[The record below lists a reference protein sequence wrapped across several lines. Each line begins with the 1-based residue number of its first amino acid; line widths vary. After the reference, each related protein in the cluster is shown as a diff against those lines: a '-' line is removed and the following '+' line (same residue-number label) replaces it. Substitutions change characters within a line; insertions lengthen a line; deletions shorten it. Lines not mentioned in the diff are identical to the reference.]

1 MRMMKLLLASLVA
14 VPALALAQPT
24 PPTPPGPPPP
34 GSRPHVCKAEG
45 TVLFEMDTPRSTTKL
60 FVDGAFEKKL
70 LDDKGKLMR
79 QVGPACIEDKD
90 LRRLTKEIHAAS
102 WKIDDTVAHCMAIGE
117 DTAWFKVNGKLVL
130 TERLCGDTL
139 EPGSAAALHDATDVL
154 DRATIE
160 PLTDS
165 PGKPVK

>member
-1 MRMMKLLLASLVA
+1 MRMMKLLLASLVI
-14 VPALALAQPT
+14 VPVAALAQPS
-24 PPTPPGPPPP
+24 PPTPPGPPPLD
-34 GSRPHVCKAEG
+34 SRPHVCKPEG

-60 FVDGAFEKKL
+60 FVDGAFEKRI

-79 QVGPACIEDKD
+79 QVGPACLPDAD

-102 WKIDDTVAHCMAIGE
+102 WKIDNGVAHCLAIGT

-139 EPGSAAALHDATDVL
+139 EPGSAAALADATGTL
-154 DRATIE
+154 NRATIE